1 MGVNFTLIVQL
12 VPGASDEAQ
21 VPSPPN
27 AKGPALIVRLLIV
40 SVVLPVFERV
50 ENCVALVVLTVWFP
64 KLSELGERLAVI
76 VTPVPD
82 RPTANV
88 ELPATMPNVAL
99 AGPVAVGLKVTPMV
113 QLKSVTRLVPQ
124 VLLAMANSEL
134 FVPVMEGV
142 PRLTNKAVPFETE
155 IV

>member
-40 SVVLPVFERV
+40 SVLLPVLLRV
-50 ENCVALVVLTVWFP
+50 ENCIVLVVLTVWFP
-64 KLSELGERLAVI
+64 KLSEVGDTLAVI

-82 RPTANV
+82 RPAVKV
-88 ELPATMPNVAL
+88 ELPATMPSVAL
-99 AGPVAVGLKVTPMV
+99 ALPVAVGLKVTLMV
-113 QLKSVTRLVPQ
+113 QLASVARLVPQ

-134 FVPVMEGV
+134 LVPVMDGV
-142 PRLTNKAVPFETE
+142 PRLTDKAVPFETE

>member
-40 SVVLPVFERV
+40 SVLLPVLLRV
-50 ENCVALVVLTVWFP
+50 ENCIVLVVLTVWFP
-64 KLSELGERLAVI
+64 KLSEVGDTLAVI

-82 RPTANV
+82 RPAVKV
-88 ELPATMPNVAL
+88 ELPAAMLNVAL
-99 AGPVAVGLKVTPMV
+99 APPVAVGLKSTLIV
-113 QLKSVTRLVPQ
+113 QLKSVARLVPQ

-142 PRLTNKAVPFETE
+142 PRLTNKAVPFET
-155 IV
+155 VTV